1 MGSFL
6 GKADNSTTILWCL
19 IRKFQSTGNEC
30 LHENQFLSR
39 RRQIVHGDQL
49 WLMPYC
55 WGSRYG
61 ASQCIRDEIGYQDHD
76 HDKAL
81 RSHFPSTEGISIPF
95 IIWNKGLTWV
105 WYACCQICIDTMSLG
120 LEPAIPLSP
129 VTQHFLCTS
138 QQRSEAS
145 DAWKYIEKNTTAG

>member
-6 GKADNSTTILWCL
+6 GKADNATTILWCL
-19 IRKFQSTGNEC
+19 IREFQSTGNEY
-30 LHENQFLSR
+30 LRGNQFLSR

-61 ASQCIRDEIGYQDHD
+61 ASQHIRDEIGHQDHD
-76 HDKAL
+76 QYKAL
-81 RSHFPSTEGISIPF
+81 RSHLRTTEGISIWF
-95 IIWNKGLTWV
+95 AVIWNKGRTWL

-120 LEPAIPLSP
+120 LEPAIPLIP
-129 VTQHFLCTS
+129 VIQHFLCTS
-138 QQRSEAS
+138 QHRSEAS
-145 DAWKYIEKNTTAG
+145 DAWKYWEK